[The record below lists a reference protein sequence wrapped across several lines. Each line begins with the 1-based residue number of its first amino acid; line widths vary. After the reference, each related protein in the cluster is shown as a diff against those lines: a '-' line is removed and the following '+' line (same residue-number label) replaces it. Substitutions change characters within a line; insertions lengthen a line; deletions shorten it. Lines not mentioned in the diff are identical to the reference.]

1 MSKNKAKITIF
12 GSTYFLVTNQ
22 TEDHL
27 YQAAAY
33 VDQIMKN
40 LQHSVDEPSKIAVLT
55 ALQLASKLL
64 LLEQEQNYAMLEQKR
79 LMEKMNSRV

>member
-33 VDQIMKN
+33 
-40 LQHSVDEPSKIAVLT
+40 
-55 ALQLASKLL
+55 L

-79 LMEKMNSRV
+79 LMEKMNSIV